1 MLSLLW
7 MTFRVVARFCLSSL
21 TSRRM
26 LSIGRL
32 GHKCLLCVRGT
43 SAADFLQGLV
53 TNDIFSIARPNC
65 FMYSLIL
72 NTKGRILA
80 DTFVYNLQNESVDDV
95 GYLLEV
101 DKRYANQLYAYFSK
115 YNLRKKVALSLED
128 NLSVWVA
135 MASASSEPL
144 IDFKAWLP
152 VTQPDTGESA
162 LNRNLFFYAPDPRGV
177 PGWSGRVLIRSGIQA
192 NDIFTAASPSPLS
205 VNSYNMAR
213 WRLGLPEGPEELISG
228 ETLPLEANADLSGG
242 VDFSKGCYVGQELT
256 ARTRFTG
263 VVRRRFA
270 PVQLEPLDSSVPE
283 ELVSGCHF
291 LNAPIYM
298 CSVANQAQR
307 SPKVKPSGWLRAFC
321 SNYPTSPEASF
332 CGIALLRL
340 TDATSST
347 GARLVA
353 ELPMDS
359 SNEAHKLL
367 VTPYAPSWWPDEVAV
382 RLPRLKH

>member
-1 MLSLLW
+1 
-7 MTFRVVARFCLSSL
+7 MTFHVVARFCLSSL
-21 TSRRM
+21 TCRRM
-26 LSIGRL
+26 LSMGRL
-32 GHKCLLCVRGT
+32 GHKSLLCVRGT

-53 TNDIFSIARPNC
+53 TNDVFSIARPNC

-72 NTKGRILA
+72 NIKGRILT
-80 DTFVYNLQNESVDDV
+80 DTFVYNLQNESEDDV

-101 DKRYANQLYAYFSK
+101 DKRYANQLYTYFSK

-135 MASASSEPL
+135 MPSASSAPL

-152 VTQPDTGESA
+152 VTQPDAGESA
-162 LNRNLFFYAPDPRGV
+162 LNRDLFFYAPDPRGV
-177 PGWSGRVLIRSGIQA
+177 PGWSGRVLIRSGVQA
-192 NDIFTAASPSPLS
+192 NDIFTAASSNPLS
-205 VNSYNMAR
+205 INYYNLAR
-213 WRLGLPEGPEELISG
+213 WRLGLPEGPEELISS

-263 VVRRRFA
+263 VVRRRFV
-270 PVQLEPLDSSVPE
+270 PVQLESLNTSVTE

-291 LNAPIYM
+291 PNAPIYLH
-298 CSVANQAQR
+298 SVANQ
-307 SPKVKPSGWLRAFC
+307 SPSSRKVKPSGWLRALC
-321 SNYPTSPEASF
+321 NNHPESPEASIF
-332 CGIALLRL
+332 GIALLRL

-347 GARLVA
+347 GARLIA

-359 SNEAHKLL
+359 SNEALKLL

-382 RLPRLKH
+382 ALPRLKH

>member
-1 MLSLLW
+1 MLSVLW
-7 MTFRVVARFCLSSL
+7 MSFHMVARLCLSSL
-21 TSRRM
+21 ISRRM
-26 LSIGRL
+26 LSMGRL
-32 GHKCLLCVRGT
+32 SHKCLLCVRGT

-53 TNDIFSIARPNC
+53 TNDVLSIARPNC

-72 NTKGRILA
+72 NIKGRILA
-80 DTFVYNLQNESVDDV
+80 DTFVYNLQYESKDDV
-95 GYLLEV
+95 SYLLEV
-101 DKRYANQLYAYFSK
+101 DKRYANQLYTYFSK

-135 MASASSEPL
+135 MPSTPSAPL

-205 VNSYNMAR
+205 LDSYNLAR
-213 WRLGLPEGPEELISG
+213 WRLGLPEGPEELISA

-242 VDFSKGCYVGQELT
+242 IDFSKGCYVGQELT

-263 VVRRRFA
+263 VVRRRFV
-270 PVQLEPLDSSVPE
+270 PVQLELLNSSVAQ

-291 LNAPIYM
+291 PNAPIYM
-298 CSVANQAQR
+298 CSVANQYPSSR
-307 SPKVKPSGWLRAFC
+307 KVKPSGWLRAFC
-321 SNYPTSPEASF
+321 DTCPTSEAGLF
-332 CGIALLRL
+332 GIALLRL

-347 GARLVA
+347 GARLIA

-367 VTPYAPSWWPDEVAV
+367 VTPYAPSWWSDEVAV
-382 RLPRLKH
+382 GLPRLKH